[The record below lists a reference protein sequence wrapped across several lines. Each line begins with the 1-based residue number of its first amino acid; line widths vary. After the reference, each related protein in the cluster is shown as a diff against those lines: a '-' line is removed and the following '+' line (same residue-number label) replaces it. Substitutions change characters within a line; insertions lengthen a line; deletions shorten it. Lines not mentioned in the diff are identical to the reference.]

1 MSFCQVLKRCT
12 HCKIALGSFFRPHGV
27 FCVEWN
33 VELKLATGRCALGAV
48 CRCCARRSALA
59 RWSWSC
65 AWRPHWQ
72 ISYFAPQPLRCY
84 SPVSLL
90 ARSRGGRCRVRGG
103 RLRHAPGVLR
113 LPRPAGDHREVF
125 STSMPIQPCSPRDG
139 IVTSAGWQVTPC
151 DLLRH
156 VSCRSDE
163 ARRKLL

>member
-1 MSFCQVLKRCT
+1 MHTK
-12 HCKIALGSFFRPHGV
+12 LGSFFRPHGV

-103 RLRHAPGVLR
+103 RTRRYQTPPPAAPVLPPGGSVGVLAR
-113 LPRPAGDHREVF
+113 WSLSCAWRPPAPR
-125 STSMPIQPCSPRDG
+125 S
-139 IVTSAGWQVTPC
+139 
-151 DLLRH
+151 
-156 VSCRSDE
+156 RSSSI
-163 ARRKLL
+163 AASSR